1 MQEIEINI
9 ESIEVQQNN
18 NELIVK
24 ILTFLS
30 THENLLIRKNS
41 NFLLNKVSK
50 EVIETKDI
58 FDIEMISTEN
68 KPIIETK
75 TQINSTSE
83 EIQINDKEIEPN
95 FDKTIIHSMAT
106 ESDDKNAIKKRQ
118 LLVLEKDSLKCVQL
132 IGDLMVPKEKYFFSI
147 QSIKKDSNFFS
158 IKTNQKLKKRTLFSK
173 GSQLFKTMTTLNLK

>member
-50 EVIETKDI
+50 EVIGTKHLVN
-58 FDIEMISTEN
+58 IESDSNEE
-68 KPIIETK
+68 KAIIEIKAISEISDLSNYYNK
-75 TQINSTSE
+75 T
-83 EIQINDKEIEPN
+83 
-95 FDKTIIHSMAT
+95 
-106 ESDDKNAIKKRQ
+106 
-118 LLVLEKDSLKCVQL
+118 
-132 IGDLMVPKEKYFFSI
+132 Y
-147 QSIKKDSNFFS
+147 
-158 IKTNQKLKKRTLFSK
+158 
-173 GSQLFKTMTTLNLK
+173 